1 MRKASMKRSALT
13 FLGRDSGFGKL
24 NTSAYAIIN
33 NRLLLVD
40 CGYTVMPKLL
50 KSNIP
55 MAVSGIDVIITHLHA
70 DHAGSLSQLVLYSY
84 YVFKKPINIIS
95 NCKELD
101 NFLTIT
107 GASRFLQTPGFPKER
122 YTRNNDF
129 VTLIQTDH
137 VGEELDCYGFS
148 SRINGTSVVYTGD
161 TKTLEPFMPFIAPK
175 CQLFTDASCSG
186 GVHLN
191 LEENLPLLKE
201 LSSMGVQV
209 FLMHLDDESRIRKM
223 IEGTKIQIAGD

>member
-1 MRKASMKRSALT
+1 MKKKSSLT

-50 KSNIP
+50 EFNILSS
-55 MAVSGIDVIITHLHA
+55 VTGIDVIITHLHA

-84 YVFKKPINIIS
+84 YVFKNPVNIIS
-95 NCKELD
+95 NCKEID

-129 VTLIQTDH
+129 VTFIKTDH
-137 VGEELDCYGFS
+137 VEDEMDSYGFTT
-148 SRINGTSVVYTGD
+148 RINGIRAIYTGD
-161 TKTLEPFMPFIAPK
+161 TNTLEPFIPYVEPG

-191 LEENLPLLKE
+191 LEENLPLLKD
-201 LSSMGVQV
+201 LSSRGVHV
-209 FLMHLDDESRIRKM
+209 FLMHLDDEKKIRQM
-223 IEGTKIQIAGD
+223 IQGSNIKIAGE

>member
-1 MRKASMKRSALT
+1 MKKKSSLT

-50 KSNIP
+50 ESNILSS
-55 MAVSGIDVIITHLHA
+55 VTGIDVIITHLHA

-84 YVFKKPINIIS
+84 YVFKNPVNIIS
-95 NCKELD
+95 NCKEID

-129 VTLIQTDH
+129 VTFIKTDH
-137 VGEELDCYGFS
+137 VEDEITETNETIEESTEAVTEDTFDKTIPLPADLDEIIREHENIKGEE
-148 SRINGTSVVYTGD
+148 
-161 TKTLEPFMPFIAPK
+161 K
-175 CQLFTDASCSG
+175 
-186 GVHLN
+186 
-191 LEENLPLLKE
+191 
-201 LSSMGVQV
+201 
-209 FLMHLDDESRIRKM
+209 
-223 IEGTKIQIAGD
+223 